1 MFSRGKKSV
10 TSSGNSFFAADLICS
25 KVNIWY
31 IDTNMKAELLYHIK
45 EYLADGPIL
54 EIKIWKIVRSKDK
67 PHGIKYSLAFIV
79 DGERIIGYDNAES
92 KGDHK
97 HYLDQESS
105 YTFEGIDKLWDDFM
119 GDIERFKRG
128 KL

>member
-1 MFSRGKKSV
+1 MRDRSSCLTVGFSPGALESGFELIYILSCVFPRKK
-10 TSSGNSFFAADLICS
+10 
-25 KVNIWY
+25 
-31 IDTNMKAELLYHIK
+31 
-45 EYLADGPIL
+45 
-54 EIKIWKIVRSKDK
+54 VRSKDK

-128 KL
+128 QL